1 MVAGHITKSELA
13 LIYMLRNDII
23 TSDGLNSMWGRS
35 CGADTLRDIEKRGWA
50 TEIKIEHKSGAKAQK
65 YRHTCFA
72 ITQKGIEHLR
82 KRGYNMNILAEEYNP
97 IKEYT
102 PRKRANP
109 AKAAARFLKET
120 IANIFFTQYGAI
132 TLPIVAANRRRT
144 QSTPTGTGEG
154 VDIEYTQPGDEY
166 IYDDDAFFSIDDY
179 EDMDIAPAKVEAET
193 SMQAQASSDSSGE
206 LQDPFI
212 PNLILMQQ
220 KKENAVWE
228 DAIIPAETLFFCARS
243 AMRKSELYTHE
254 YREVSMSECAG
265 ILATSKKTM
274 LVYTATVDGMPWS
287 TFSAANDT
295 SIVKAFNFNHRAIN
309 SFSNKASGILLTT
322 APHVLASV
330 FFNRG
335 KRKMR
340 ARFGTGLSS
349 LYVVPATNEGIAFIT
364 HIMKDDLVTYARRAC
379 EELCKT
385 GAYIENPDVQSKSE
399 YPLIE
404 TTSGIQC
411 AYGIDMNFNQV
422 AKWYDALKSESE
434 MGEPLS
440 IKIICLDFQ
449 VPLYNAIF
457 KGTGVEYITK
467 TL

>member
-23 TSDGLNSMWGRS
+23 TSDGLNSMWGKS
-35 CGADTLRDIEKRGWA
+35 YGADTLRDIEKRGWA
-50 TEIKIEHKSGAKAQK
+50 TEIKVEHRSGAKAQK

-82 KRGYNMNILAEEYNP
+82 KRGYNMNVLAEEYNP
-97 IKEYT
+97 IKEYA

-132 TLPIVAANRRRT
+132 TLPIVAASRRRT
-144 QSTPTGTGEG
+144 QATPTGPSEG
-154 VDIEYTQPGDEY
+154 GDIECIQPGDEY
-166 IYDDDAFFSIDDY
+166 VYDDAFFNIDDY
-179 EDMDIAPAKVEAET
+179 EDSDIAPVKVETET
-193 SMQAQASSDSSGE
+193 LTQAQTSPDGFND
-206 LQDPFI
+206 LQEPFI

-228 DAIIPAETLFFCARS
+228 GATIPAEMLFFCARS
-243 AMRKSELYTHE
+243 TMRKSELYAHE

-295 SIVKAFNFNHRAIN
+295 NIVKAFNFNHRAIN

-349 LYVVPATNEGIAFIT
+349 LYVVPATNEGIAFVT
-364 HIMKDDLVTYARRAC
+364 HIMKDDLVTYARRVC
-379 EELCKT
+379 EELRKT
-385 GAYIENPDVQSKSE
+385 GAYIENTDVQSKSE
-399 YPLIE
+399 YPLID
-404 TTSGIQC
+404 TASGMQC

-422 AKWYDALKSESE
+422 AKWYDVLKSEAE
-434 MGEPLS
+434 MGKPLS

-457 KGTGVEYITK
+457 KGTGVEYIVE